1 MYVIVDTRC
10 VLPPALP
17 VTTPTSEAT
26 RSIQNGQQRAQN
38 IASANSTLSN
48 LHAAL
53 LHYAKSPLLAIAAE
67 TKFLSIVP
75 SSIKLIFDTTTDGS
89 KKKKITS
96 LATSEHL
103 SLAEAADTA
112 ANTTADTTANTTAA
126 PRRRPDLLSKC
137 IDGARKWSKAVSKQ
151 NLQSSVVIF
160 TVGYVPTLTKQ
171 IEDVLRK
178 CEMAVLDIHF
188 VVIDDDCKLVHDIS
202 TLEFEMSQRAFAT
215 KISVHS
221 VFSDTQEI
229 LTRLSCSLS
238 SLMPTQQIE
247 LNLDLGA
254 SSMSSSSKIR
264 LVGSKP
270 LVLSSSNK
278 KRGGDTNT
286 NVLQLSNARRVLLGS
301 VAPDYLDSENTYHVR
316 PAQDQETLEE
326 RQSSSNS
333 FLLLLRALASGSL
346 QDDSGVGMMLTETGG
361 GGGSGSGSG
370 SGGGSSSGDSD
381 YDWLLIQSSS
391 SMAGVVCGRMWRIR
405 KWTEVAPRQTE
416 VVIGS
421 SVSSSTP
428 SDQKLIHTLTNLPLT
443 TFDPLG
449 RLCRS

>member
-26 RSIQNGQQRAQN
+26 RSIQNGQKRALK

-103 SLAEAADTA
+103 SLAEAAEA
-112 ANTTADTTANTTAA
+112 ADQAADTIADTTAA
-126 PRRRPDLLSKC
+126 PRRPRRPDLLSKC

-178 CEMAVLDIHF
+178 CEMAILDIHF

-202 TLEFEMSQRAFAT
+202 TLEFEISQRAFAT

-229 LTRLSCSLS
+229 LTQLSCSLS

-247 LNLDLGA
+247 LNLG
-254 SSMSSSSKIR
+254 SGSRSSSSSIR
-264 LVGSKP
+264 LVGSKA
-270 LVLSSSNK
+270 LVLSPSNK
-278 KRGGDTNT
+278 KRGGDANT
-286 NVLQLSNARRVLLGS
+286 SILQLSNARRVLLGS

-326 RQSSSNS
+326 RESSSHS

-346 QDDSGVGMMLTETGG
+346 QDDSGVGMMLTD
-361 GGGSGSGSG
+361 
-370 SGGGSSSGDSD
+370 DSD

-405 KWTEVAPRQTE
+405 KWTDVAPKHPD
-416 VVIGS
+416 VVIGTRVS
-421 SVSSSTP
+421 SSSTP